1 MKTHMNLSVVQTCEI
16 ANKWKHKEMKM
27 LIGENT
33 HKWKYMQIKM
43 QINENACKWKC
54 M

>member
-1 MKTHMNLSVVQTCEI
+1 MDVQTSEI

-33 HKWKYMQIKM
+33 HRW
-43 QINENACKWKC
+43 
-54 M
+54 